1 MNMKHLFYKY
11 KFFLILALIGL
22 SANTYSFFPD
32 QHTIL
37 LNDQDSNTLE
47 LLDTALKQS
56 IVRILG
62 SNNEYDKNSLFL
74 KNISTK
80 QYIKQYEFIEDF
92 GKSKIKIIVD
102 SKSLRNY
109 LLENNLSITSEDR
122 QSLSAWILCKAELES
137 KAKFDKTTDK
147 CDQVK
152 SFFIKS
158 AEERNIDLFFPI
170 FDSVDINF
178 LELEQKTEIN
188 DIAYLNNRYNSNGSF
203 YCEITF
209 ERNNCFNTFDSKK
222 KNTKINFEKRYS
234 PAEIFNKVVDSV
246 QESRKLFINKD
257 SFRPFTVV
265 VKNISSLEDYDLAF
279 KELSKIVLFN
289 DLKISSLDK
298 KDTIFSSNLL
308 GKITELENLFNT
320 ANNFEI
326 LSIKYKEIVIKFN
339 NI

>member
-1 MNMKHLFYKY
+1 MNMKHSFYKY
-11 KFFLILALIGL
+11 KFFLIIVLIGL

-32 QHTIL
+32 QHTIVL
-37 LNDQDSNTLE
+37 DDQDNNTLE

-62 SNNEYDKNSLFL
+62 SKNEYDKNSLFL
-74 KNISTK
+74 KNISTQ
-80 QYIKQYEFIEDF
+80 QYIKQYEFIEDL

-109 LLENNLSITSEDR
+109 LLENNLSITSENR

-137 KAKFDKTTDK
+137 KVKFDKTTDK

-152 SFFIKS
+152 TLLIKS
-158 AEERNIDLFFPI
+158 AEERNVDLFFPI
-170 FDSVDINF
+170 FDSIDISF
-178 LELEQKTEIN
+178 LELEQKTEKN
-188 DIAYLNNRYNSNGSF
+188 NVAYLNNRYKSNGSF
-203 YCEITF
+203 YCEITL

-222 KNTKINFEKRYS
+222 RNTKINFEKRYS
-234 PAEIFNKVVDSV
+234 PEEIFNKVVDSI

-257 SFRPFTVV
+257 SLRPLTVV

-279 KELSKIVLFN
+279 KELNKIVLFS
-289 DLKISSLDK
+289 DLKISSLDIK
-298 KDTIFSSNLL
+298 NTIFTGNLL

-320 ANNFEI
+320 AINFEI
-326 LSIKYKEIVIKFN
+326 LSIEYKEIVIKFN